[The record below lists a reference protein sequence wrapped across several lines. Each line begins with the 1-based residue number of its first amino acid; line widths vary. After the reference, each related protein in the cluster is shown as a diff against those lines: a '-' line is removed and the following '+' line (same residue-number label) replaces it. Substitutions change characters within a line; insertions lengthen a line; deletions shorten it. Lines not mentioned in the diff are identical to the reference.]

1 MLAKLFA
8 KKDEAEDERRR
19 EDREDA
25 AGGTIEIDGTTYPL
39 VNWSYSGF
47 LAKDY
52 TGEHNSGDRAEVT
65 VSVSLDDGPFQF
77 SSKAMLVR
85 VDREGQ
91 KIVGAFVEMETATRV
106 ELARHFGG

>member
-8 KKDEAEDERRR
+8 KKVETEDERRR
-19 EDREDA
+19 EDREDV
-25 AGGTIEIDGTTYPL
+25 AGGTIEIGGATYPL

-52 TGEHNSGDRAEVT
+52 TGEHNSGDRVEVI
-65 VSVSLDDGPFQF
+65 VSVLLDDGPLQF
-77 SSKAMLVR
+77 SSRAILVR
-85 VDREGQ
+85 VDREGR
-91 KIVGAFVEMETATRV
+91 KIVGAYVEMDTATRV